1 MTMFHQ
7 SCSFHDKNQSQ
18 MESNSVSNTKKKNLL
33 ILRTFLEIILSPT
46 VHTGKQWTLYTFSL
60 LRERDTCTDALSSD
74 GTLNQLHCLECY
86 ILNIGNLIL
95 VLKSIKFHF
104 FFSTFSSTKKNLQLK
119 KGARFW
125 FNLLWWMSK

>member
-1 MTMFHQ
+1 
-7 SCSFHDKNQSQ
+7 
-18 MESNSVSNTKKKNLL
+18 MESNSVWNTPRKSVNSN
-33 ILRTFLEIILSPT
+33 ILEIILSPT

-95 VLKSIKFHF
+95 VLKSIKKNF
-104 FFSTFSSTKKNLQLK
+104 FFLKYFIYLLYSFISFFYFFQEKKILQLK
-119 KGARFW
+119 KGPRFW
-125 FNLLWWMSK
+125 FDSLWWLSK

>member
-1 MTMFHQ
+1 M
-7 SCSFHDKNQSQ
+7 K
-18 MESNSVSNTKKKNLL
+18 SNSVSNTPKKSVNSN
-33 ILRTFLEIILSPT
+33 ILEIILSPT

-95 VLKSIKFHF
+95 
-104 FFSTFSSTKKNLQLK
+104 TDD
-119 KGARFW
+119 A
-125 FNLLWWMSK
+125 